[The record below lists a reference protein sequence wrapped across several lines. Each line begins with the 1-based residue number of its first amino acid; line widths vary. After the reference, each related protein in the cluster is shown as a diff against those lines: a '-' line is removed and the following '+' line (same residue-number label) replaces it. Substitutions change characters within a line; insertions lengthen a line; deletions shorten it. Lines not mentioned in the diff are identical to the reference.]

1 MCRKMYTVRVNV
13 LKATGNQDEKATG
26 NQDENAI
33 LKMNEKR
40 GFCY

>member
-1 MCRKMYTVRVNV
+1 MYTVRVNV
-13 LKATGNQDEKATG
+13 LKATGTGNQDEKATG